1 MFSCSAF
8 VFVKQE
14 PIIALLIG
22 PFWITFPWCRG
33 LPFSWPPVL
42 AMAIV
47 MNVFSFILWRREW
60 QPTSCLENPMDRG
73 AWWAAVHG
81 VTELGITEQ
90 LMLLLLI
97 QKLRSPYVCGFFPS
111 IWIYIWA
118 LPLPC
123 SGSRFLCFSSSSDHH
138 TSQGCFPLI
147 HMTKWIDCL
156 CLWRNYPT
164 PPLSLHS
171 LSLPVFFLSFMHY
184 RQILYCLNHQG
195 SPYQISG
202 TLYFPWNFSY
212 NIPLGI
218 SWPWVRQT
226 WYC

>member
-1 MFSCSAF
+1 MATHFMPGESYG
-8 VFVKQE
+8 Q
-14 PIIALLIG
+14 
-22 PFWITFPWCRG
+22 RG
-33 LPFSWPPVL
+33 LVGCSPWGHRVGHNRATNATTTHSKTQVSL
-42 AMAIV
+42 C
-47 MNVFSFILWRREW
+47 LW
-60 QPTSCLENPMDRG
+60 
-73 AWWAAVHG
+73 V
-81 VTELGITEQ
+81 
-90 LMLLLLI
+90 
-97 QKLRSPYVCGFFPS
+97 FPS

-123 SGSRFLCFSSSSDHH
+123 SGSRFLCFSSSSEHH

-202 TLYFPWNFSY
+202 TLYFPRNFSY